1 MIKEKIGGVPVTAP
15 LWRGAPALTLSAI
28 VGLLSSASYHYAD
41 DSGMEWST
49 ANMKKMEAAALINQ
63 HKLDFSAIECLYK
76 EAPQL
81 FTLGDLINAVIKDLR
96 K

>member
-15 LWRGAPALTLSAI
+15 LWHGAPALTLAKI
-28 VGLLSSASYHYAD
+28 IDLLSSASYHYAD
-41 DSGMEWST
+41 DSGKEWGT

-63 HKLDFSAIECLYK
+63 YKLSFYAIECLYK

-81 FTLGDLINAVIKDLR
+81 FTLGELINAVIRDLR

>member
-15 LWRGAPALTLSAI
+15 SWRGAPALTLTAI

-41 DSGMEWST
+41 DSGKEWG
-49 ANMKKMEAAALINQ
+49 AAQMKKMEVAALINQ
-63 HKLDFSAIECLYK
+63 YKLSFYAIECLYK

-81 FTLGDLINAVIKDLR
+81 FTLGDLIDAVIRDLR

>member
-15 LWRGAPALTLSAI
+15 LWRKTPALTLTEI
-28 VGLLSSASYHYAD
+28 VSLLSSASYHYAD
-41 DSGMEWST
+41 DSGKEWGT

-63 HKLDFSAIECLYK
+63 HKLGFFAIECLYK

-81 FTLGDLINAVIKDLR
+81 FTLGDLINAVIRDLR